1 MYDSSLMMQCK
12 PSLVTLAY
20 QLNVS
25 SGSTLFT
32 ALCIGRSKGYYHSEI
47 TSGKYSNRSDVY
59 SFGVVSNGVA
69 SYPGVQGGG
78 GGGKG
83 KNTWYTLLCTHV

>member
-1 MYDSSLMMQCK
+1 M
-12 PSLVTLAY
+12 
-20 QLNVS
+20 S

-47 TSGKYSNRSDVY
+47 TSGNNRSDVY

-69 SYPGVQGGG
+69 SYPGVQGRGG
-78 GGGKG
+78 GGQGKEHLVHIVLHTRLITMISG
-83 KNTWYTLLCTHV
+83 ENKIL